1 MIDFNKVH
9 IELAAKVKFYID
21 LSPTGDYIEANQNV
35 YDYLRQS
42 ETQEEG
48 QFVLI
53 TNIENAQDHEMKAS
67 LFDRLFRAVTG
78 T

>member
-1 MIDFNKVH
+1 M
-9 IELAAKVKFYID
+9 
-21 LSPTGDYIEANQNV
+21 

-53 TNIENAQDHEMKAS
+53 TNIEHASDHEMKAS

-78 T
+78 TQIHLSEDLKTYSLSNI